1 MDTATGTIGDAFTV
15 DMLRVGL
22 SHPSPVGEAVV
33 RQEVEH
39 YLGTAHFHFL
49 YAVANEE
56 LAVLA
61 VTSEKRDHVLTYIYQ
76 QLKDAAEQFSR
87 QRPAV
92 IWTYIEGIEPE
103 EWSSLIG
110 DTALQRMSNRYMLG
124 ERRQH
129 VFSMAYSSIGQLVS
143 RGGGH
148 FQYRGPLMHYDRL
161 GPEYKNLTE
170 LLYG

>member
-1 MDTATGTIGDAFTV
+1 MDTATGTIGDAFAV

-22 SHPSPVGEAVV
+22 SHPSLVGDAVV

-39 YLGTAHFHFL
+39 YLETEHFHSL
-49 YAVANEE
+49 YAVENEE

-61 VTSEKRDHVLTYIYQ
+61 VTNEKRDRVLTYIYQ
-76 QLKDAAEQFSR
+76 QLKDAAEQFSKK
-87 QRPAV
+87 RPGV

-110 DTALQRMSNRYMLG
+110 DSALQRMSNRYMLG

-143 RGGGH
+143 PGGGH
-148 FQYRGPLMHYDRL
+148 FQYRGPLMHYDRR
-161 GPEYKNLTE
+161 GPEYEKLTE
-170 LLYG
+170 MLYG